1 MRQYASGS
9 RKLKVSE
16 GEHTMTYWTSRL
28 YIVPEHMTDLATSRW
43 AEARLQVAQWQA
55 AATGAAYTHNILRR
69 PYHP

>member
-1 MRQYASGS
+1 MP
-9 RKLKVSE
+9 
-16 GEHTMTYWTSRL
+16 YWTSRL